1 MKFRLPAIAAALCF
15 AASTPVWSAIN
26 AWTGIGPAGGTVNK
40 IVYNPS
46 TPNIV
51 YAIAVGGFYRSQ
63 DGGVSWQLTLPGFYN
78 SPQDLAIDPSNPSRV
93 YVVEPNYPYLYVSTD
108 AGASLTAVTTLP
120 AAVTTAW
127 QIAVSQ
133 NGSTV
138 YLTSGMQVFRSTD
151 RTASWQQRTS
161 VGTYSAA
168 RVLHLSID
176 PTDANTLY
184 ASATTSAT
192 DSGVFASHDGAMTWQ
207 LLTSGAETTSLSSGF
222 AINAANSSQIWSAQY
237 DGVWF
242 SNNKGVSWTNEFST
256 GVTAIAIDPS
266 NPSVLY
272 VGTPYGRVF
281 RTADAGSTWTD
292 VSGSNSAGQFT
303 CIAVNP
309 AQSAQVLTGGL
320 GGLSGTSTSGTSWS
334 TQTAGLDSTTIL
346 GLSADPVADRIYM
359 NVSSGGVYFSSAGG
373 VTTAPVNNLGSG
385 GLLQL
390 SGQST
395 LNVWDMLAQPGQL
408 SASLLSG
415 MARSTDGGS
424 TWSVVQLAPAP
435 ALEQVFAMASS
446 AANPQTILAATSTS
460 LYRSV
465 DGGASWAQAT
475 TGLPANAS
483 VGKLVAAASDASVF
497 YATVYSSVVI
507 GSLTNFG
514 VYKSSDAGQSWAP
527 ANAGIASSAIFLLT
541 VDPTNAK
548 LVYAATDTALLKSID
563 GGASWNPMAWNAGAA
578 SGYPIGLAIDPTH
591 PSVLYASGVAQI
603 SRSADAGATWQSLRG
618 PSELP
623 YWSANVL
630 LADPNRPE
638 NILVATGQS
647 GVQQF
652 TVAPDLSLT
661 VAAPPSPVGVGVAAV
676 YTYTVSN
683 LGQFDATGVRV
694 SLHLPATA
702 QNIAAVAS
710 TGTCTVAGSAVSC
723 AVGIARA
730 GASSTI
736 TVTAA
741 APTTGAFQ
749 LVGSVVGEQPDPV
762 ASNNAVTTSQSVA
775 NLADLSVTASGSST
789 ANVGDA
795 ISYTAVVA
803 NAGPD
808 PATGTQLTYQ
818 FAQGLTSGT
827 VSSAGAACTSGSS
840 GMVTCVIGNLAA
852 GKSVTVALDATAT
865 AAGTQVSTASV
876 SSAVTDL
883 VSANNSATNSTRVT
897 AVVVASPPASI
908 PTKGGGGSFAVKDLL
923 MLALLLALGRQ
934 ASGRPGCKS
943 HQYAIDELDE

>member
-1 MKFRLPAIAAALCF
+1 MNIRLPAIAAALCF

-26 AWTGIGPAGGTVNK
+26 GWTGIGPAGGTVNK

-46 TPNIV
+46 TPSIV
-51 YAIAVGGFYRSQ
+51 YAIATGGFYRSQ
-63 DGGVSWQLTLPGFYN
+63 DGGLSWQLMMSGFYN

-93 YVVEPNYPYLYVSTD
+93 YVVEPSYPYLYVSTD
-108 AGASLTAVTTLP
+108 GGATLTAVTTLP

-151 RTASWQQRTS
+151 RTAAWQQRTS

-207 LLTSGAETTSLSSGF
+207 LLTSGAETTSFSSGF

-272 VGTPYGRVF
+272 AGTPYGRVF

-309 AQSAQVLTGGL
+309 AQSTQVLTGGL
-320 GGLSGTSTSGTSWS
+320 GGLSGTSTSGTQWS

-346 GLSADPVADRIYM
+346 GLSADPVADRIYV

-395 LNVWDMLAQPGQL
+395 LNVWDMLVQPGQL
-408 SASLLSG
+408 SASLLNG

-424 TWSVVQLAPAP
+424 TWSVVQLAPSP

-446 AANPQTILAATSTS
+446 AANPQTILAASSTT

-465 DGGASWAQAT
+465 DGGASWVQSMS
-475 TGLPANAS
+475 GMPANTS
-483 VGKLVAAASDASVF
+483 VGQLMAAASDPTIF
-497 YATVYSSVVI
+497 FATVYAGAVSGPV
-507 GSLTNFG
+507 THFG
-514 VYKSSDAGQSWAP
+514 VFKSSDAGQTWTP
-527 ANAGIASSAIFLLT
+527 PTAGVASGSITLLS

-548 LVYAATDTALLKSID
+548 VVYAATDSALLKSID
-563 GGASWNPMAWNAGAA
+563 GGTTWNPITWNTGSG
-578 SGYPIGLAIDPTH
+578 SGYPNTLAVDPKH
-591 PSVLYASGVAQI
+591 PGVLYAAGAVQV
-603 SRSADAGATWQSLRG
+603 SRSADGGASWQTLRG

-623 YWSANVL
+623 YWSPGIL
-630 LADPNRPE
+630 IADPNRPE
-638 NILVATGQS
+638 NLVVGTGQS

-661 VAAPPSPVGVGVAAV
+661 VAAPPSPVGVGVAGV

-683 LGQFDATGVRV
+683 LGQFDATGVKV
-694 SLHLPATA
+694 SLQLPASA

-710 TGTCTVAGSAVSC
+710 TGTCSVAGSAVSC

-736 TVTAA
+736 TLTAS
-741 APTTGAFQ
+741 APSTGAFQ
-749 LVGSVVGEQPDPV
+749 VVGSVVGDQPDPV
-762 ASNNAVTTSQSVA
+762 ASNNSVTTSESVA

-789 ANVGDA
+789 ATVGDTV
-795 ISYTAVVA
+795 SYTVVVA

-808 PATGTQLTYQ
+808 LATGTQLTYR
-818 FAQGLTSGT
+818 FAQGLSSGT
-827 VSSAGAACTSGSS
+827 VSSTGAACTGGSS
-840 GMVTCVIGNLAA
+840 GVVTCVIGNLAA
-852 GKSVTVALDATAT
+852 GKSLTFTVNATALD
-865 AAGTQVSTASV
+865 AGTQVSTAGV
-876 SSAVTDL
+876 SSGATDL
-883 VSANNSATNSTRVT
+883 VSGNNSATDSTV
-897 AVVVASPPASI
+897 VKGIVVATQPPPPS
-908 PTKGGGGSFAVKDLL
+908 KSGGGAFDGKDLL
-923 MLALLLALGRQ
+923 MLGLLLIMQRRALWTR
-934 ASGRPGCKS
+934 RPR
-943 HQYAIDELDE
+943 YR